1 MRLGSDPLVV
11 SEFGVKSKLVVLGS
25 FLLDHDSCLRSLNF
39 IEHVSPVSLMSPGI
53 SRSAPAGPSVGK
65 GDPVAAMRRWFWSRK
80 PDAGFL
86 LQGFPATLLQAMI
99 LDEWLAARDE
109 ALEAILLGDDRASGS
124 DVAGHY
130 RRMGVPLVSLVGSPS
145 R

>member
-11 SEFGVKSKLVVLGS
+11 SEFGAKSKLVVLGS

-99 LDEWLAARDE
+99 LDEWLEARDE
-109 ALEAILLGDDRASGS
+109 ALDAVILGDERSSGTE
-124 DVAGHY
+124 VAGHY
-130 RRMGVPLVSLVGSPS
+130 RRMGIPLVALAAPPS

>member
-1 MRLGSDPLVV
+1 VV
-11 SEFGVKSKLVVLGS
+11 SEFGAKSKLVVLGPIAS
-25 FLLDHDSCLRSLNF
+25 DHDFCFRSLNF
-39 IEHVSPVSLMSPGI
+39 IEHVSPASLLSPGI
-53 SRSAPAGPSVGK
+53 SRSASFAPTGSK
-65 GDPVAAMRRWFWSRK
+65 GDLIAAMRRWFWARK

-109 ALEAILLGDDRASGS
+109 ALAAVLLGEDSSSGS
-124 DVAGHY
+124 ELVEYYH
-130 RRMGVPLVSLVGSPS
+130 RMGVPLVSLASGPS

>member
-1 MRLGSDPLVV
+1 VV
-11 SEFGVKSKLVVLGS
+11 SEFGAKSKLVVLGPVPA
-25 FLLDHDSCLRSLNF
+25 DRDSSLRSLNL
-39 IEHVSPVSLMSPGI
+39 IEHVSPASLLSPGI
-53 SRSAPAGPSVGK
+53 SRSTPIGPSAGK
-65 GDPVAAMRRWFWSRK
+65 ADPVAAMRRWFWSRK

-86 LQGFPATLLQAMI
+86 LQEFPATLLQAMI

>member
-1 MRLGSDPLVV
+1 MV
-11 SEFGVKSKLVVLGS
+11 SEFGAKSKLVILGPVSGDRDFS
-25 FLLDHDSCLRSLNF
+25 FRSLNF
-39 IEHVSPVSLMSPGI
+39 IEHVSPASLLSPGI
-53 SRSAPAGPSVGK
+53 SRSTSRGPSAGK
-65 GDPVAAMRRWFWSRK
+65 VDPVAAMRRWFWSRK

-109 ALEAILLGDDRASGS
+109 ALDAVILGDETSFGS
-124 DVAGHY
+124 DLAGHY
-130 RRMGVPLVSLVGSPS
+130 RRMGIPLVALAAGPS

>member
-1 MRLGSDPLVV
+1 VV
-11 SEFGVKSKLVVLGS
+11 SEFGAKSKLVILGPVPS
-25 FLLDHDSCLRSLNF
+25 DRDSSLRSLNL
-39 IEHVSPVSLMSPGI
+39 IEHVSPASLLSPGI

-65 GDPVAAMRRWFWSRK
+65 ADPVAAMRRWFWSRK

-99 LDEWLAARDE
+99 LDEWLDARNE
-109 ALEAILLGDDRASGS
+109 ALDAIILGDENSLGS
-124 DVAGHY
+124 ALAGHY
-130 RRMGVPLVSLVGSPS
+130 RRMGIPLVALAAGPS

>member
-1 MRLGSDPLVV
+1 MRLASDPLVV
-11 SEFGVKSKLVVLGS
+11 SEFGAKSKLVVLGPVAPDYD
-25 FLLDHDSCLRSLNF
+25 FCLRSLNF
-39 IEHVSPVSLMSPGI
+39 IEHVSPASLLSPGI
-53 SRSAPAGPSVGK
+53 SRSASSAPTGGK
-65 GDPVAAMRRWFWSRK
+65 GDPVAAMRRWFWARK

-109 ALEAILLGDDRASGS
+109 ALDAVLLDDDRSSGS
-124 DVAGHY
+124 ELVEHY
-130 RRMGVPLVSLVGSPS
+130 RRMGVPLVSLVASPS